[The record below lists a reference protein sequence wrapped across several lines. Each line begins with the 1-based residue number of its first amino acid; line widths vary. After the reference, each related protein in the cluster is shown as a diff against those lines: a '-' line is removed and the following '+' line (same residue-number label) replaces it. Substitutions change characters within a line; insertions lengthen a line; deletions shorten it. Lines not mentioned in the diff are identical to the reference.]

1 MSVKRIGDMTEAE
14 MAEEMRAYPYRP
26 DRGYAFISYSHMDRS
41 RVYPVVLE
49 WMRAGYNIYIDLD
62 FERHGSDRNW
72 VVQMQDTLA
81 RNACRLAVCFRSF
94 NYQRSYAGLL
104 ELLTIK
110 SADTTDRHVEQIG
123 VDAVMLDPSS
133 SEDGGIPEELLPAYT
148 DSFEK
153 MRRSMGAGFAGQNTK
168 ERDALEEGLGD
179 WLASMSPDTR
189 SRLGYPRSSAEK
201 IMKSIDSAY
210 RDGMTEFFPYIS
222 KLVRKWFISQDLNGN
237 DISPDAD
244 VSFRFEQIGIARVR
258 DAVEVSADEQGSVDA
273 AHVTEAEPEAS
284 QGGAE
289 TVPEIIQDS
298 ADAEPEIVPDNTGT
312 ESGASQG
319 DAGTEPEIITDNAGT
334 ESEPIPE
341 DPDMEPGSKAEL
353 CWRDAVQGD
362 PEAQNR
368 LGGYYEF
375 ADPKKKNGV
384 KRDLRRAV
392 RWFRAA
398 AQQGHVR
405 AQCNLGYLLWKE
417 EEVKDRQEALEWL
430 EKAAKQEDSRA
441 QFYLGNCYEEGG
453 EFLEKDVDRA
463 AALYRLAAA
472 QGLGRAQRRLD
483 ELEQTGAGTDET

>member
-153 MRRSMGAGFAGQNTK
+153 MRRSMGTEFAGQNTK

-179 WLASMSPDTR
+179 WLAGMSSDTR
-189 SRLGYPRSSAEK
+189 SRLGYPRSSAER
-201 IMKSIDSAY
+201 IMRSIDRAY
-210 RDGMTEFFPYIS
+210 RDGMTEFYPYIS

-258 DAVEVSADEQGSVDA
+258 EPVEVTADAQESADA
-273 AHVTEAEPEAS
+273 ARMTEPEQED

-289 TVPEIIQDS
+289 TAPEIIQGN
-298 ADAEPEIVPDNTGT
+298 ADV
-312 ESGASQG
+312 
-319 DAGTEPEIITDNAGT
+319 EPEIIPDNTDTGP
-334 ESEPIPE
+334 EPISE
-341 DPDMEPGSKAEL
+341 DPDMEPGSKAEQ

-375 ADPKKKNGV
+375 ADPKKNNGV
-384 KRDLRRAV
+384 KRDLRKAV

-405 AQCNLGYLLWKE
+405 AQCNLGYLLWHE
-417 EEVKDRQEALEWL
+417 EEVKDRKEALEWL
-430 EKAAKQEDSRA
+430 EKAAEKEDSKA
-441 QFYLGNCYEEGG
+441 QLYLGNCYEEGG

-463 AALYRLAAA
+463 AALYRMAAA
-472 QGLGRAQRRLD
+472 QGLKRAQNRLD
-483 ELEQTGAGTDET
+483 ELERALAETDET